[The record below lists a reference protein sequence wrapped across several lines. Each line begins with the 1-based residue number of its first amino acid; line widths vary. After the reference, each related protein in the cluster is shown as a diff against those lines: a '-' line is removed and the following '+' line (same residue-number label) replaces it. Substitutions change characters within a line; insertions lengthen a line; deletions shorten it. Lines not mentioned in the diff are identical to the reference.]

1 MKIKYKGT
9 EEDILKI
16 FTHLPRYNDRKVRS
30 ISVNYDYIRIPLK
43 DKFEKVYIGDTIQI
57 DNDCVNIIR
66 KENE

>member
-43 DKFEKVYIGDTIQI
+43 DRFEKVYIGDTIAI
-57 DNDCVNIIR
+57 NDNEVKVIR
-66 KENE
+66 NNN